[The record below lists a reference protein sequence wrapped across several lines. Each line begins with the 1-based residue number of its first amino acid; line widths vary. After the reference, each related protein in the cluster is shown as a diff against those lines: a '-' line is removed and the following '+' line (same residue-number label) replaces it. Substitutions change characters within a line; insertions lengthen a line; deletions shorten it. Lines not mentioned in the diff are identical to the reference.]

1 MSEDEVKKKL
11 ADKLR
16 ELKRAIDNLEWYR
29 CEDCGKYLLD
39 GLDEIHSYMTKDQKN
54 RARRERIVCYECLE
68 KYELASLEG
77 D

>member
-16 ELKRAIDNLEWYR
+16 EVKRAIDSLEWYE
-29 CEDCGKYLLD
+29 CEDCGKFLLKD
-39 GLDEIHSYMTKDQKN
+39 LDEIHSYMTKD
-54 RARRERIVCYECLE
+54 REVIVCYECLE
-68 KYELASLEG
+68 KCEMASLEG